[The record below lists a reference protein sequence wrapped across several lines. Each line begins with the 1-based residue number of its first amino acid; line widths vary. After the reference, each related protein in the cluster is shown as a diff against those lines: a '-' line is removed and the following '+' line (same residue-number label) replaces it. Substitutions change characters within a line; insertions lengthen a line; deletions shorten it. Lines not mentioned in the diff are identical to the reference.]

1 MKMLYLTSNTI
12 IQNGR
17 HSFLYSNQILHNI
30 DDSSNNCS
38 DKVVTASFDK
48 SLKLWSSANGICLR
62 TFIGHTAEVVA
73 SEFSHSNSLLV
84 SASMDKTARVFDIET
99 GLEMNSFFE
108 HDGEVI
114 AAHFHR
120 NDNIILTASFDSNA
134 RLFDLR
140 SNE

>member
-1 MKMLYLTSNTI
+1 M
-12 IQNGR
+12 
-17 HSFLYSNQILHNI
+17 
-30 DDSSNNCS
+30 
-38 DKVVTASFDK
+38 
-48 SLKLWSSANGICLR
+48 R
-62 TFIGHTAEVVA
+62 TFTGHTAEAVA
-73 SEFSHSNSLLV
+73 SEFSHSNGLLL

-99 GLEMNSFFE
+99 GLEMHTFFG

-120 NDNIILTASFDSNA
+120 NDNIILTGSFDSYA